1 MKVVFDTNVLVAAA
15 RSKQGAS
22 FALLS
27 MLPSKRFQLALSVS
41 LYTEWQAVLT
51 RPANLP
57 PAISGDD
64 ALAFLRYLAS
74 IAHLQDV
81 FYLWRPR
88 LKDPDDDMVLEC
100 AVAAGCRYIVT
111 HNVRDFAGIESL
123 GLHAIKPADFLNLIR
138 RTL

>member
-1 MKVVFDTNVLVAAA
+1 MRVVFDTNILIAAA
-15 RSKQGAS
+15 RSRQGAS
-22 FALLS
+22 FALMS
-27 MLPSKRFQLALSVS
+27 MLPSKRFELALSVS

-51 RPANLP
+51 RSENLP
-57 PAISGDD
+57 AGMTPED
-64 ALAFLRYLAS
+64 ALSFLRYLAS

-100 AVAAGCRYIVT
+100 AVAAGCSYIVT

-123 GLHAIKPADFLNLIR
+123 SVQAIRPSDFLNLIR
-138 RTL
+138 STL

>member
-15 RSKQGAS
+15 RSRQGAS

-27 MLPSKRFQLALSVS
+27 MLPSTQFQMALSVS
-41 LYTEWQAVLT
+41 LYTEWQAVMT
-51 RPANLP
+51 RPENLP
-57 PAISGDD
+57 AGTTAKD
-64 ALAFLRYLAS
+64 ATSFLRYLAS

-111 HNVRDFAGIESL
+111 HNVRDFAGIHSL
-123 GLHAIKPADFLNLIR
+123 GLLAIRPADFLALIR
-138 RTL
+138 SSS